1 MTTNT
6 SALSSSSSEDLPSSP
21 TEQWQTLELTDFNTL
36 LKNSALAHP
45 DKPVLKDH
53 KREIS
58 WKELDLQANRIANK
72 LIEHGVEQNDFISIL
87 GRNSITYAEIMF
99 GIQRAGACITPLPS
113 LASADTITK
122 LLEDCKSKVLFVTKD
137 YFDLIE
143 PLANADH
150 KPLII
155 EFESIEGSYTN
166 LVDFLEGASEADLD
180 TVYPATNGFNLIY
193 SSGTTG
199 LPKGILHD
207 RAFRAR
213 ESKILNEGFYF
224 NPDSRAIISTPFY
237 SNTTLFYFFATIG
250 NGGFAYLMEKFSEEE
265 FLKIS
270 EREKITNVILVPVQY
285 ERVLRFPD
293 FEKYDLSAYKQKSST
308 SAPFKYEV
316 KKDLMARWPDGGFI
330 EIYGMTEGGVG
341 AMLDAAAYP
350 DKLDTVGIPSETT
363 IVKVID
369 DEGNVLP
376 QGQTGELVGRAV
388 NMMVGYLNRES
399 ATKEAS
405 WYDEDGLRYHR
416 SGDTGWI
423 DEDGFI
429 HLLDRKKDMIISGGF
444 NIYATDLEQCLLKH
458 DNVLDVAVIGAPSE
472 AWGETPVA
480 FVVPKDAS
488 SFDAEEA
495 RAWANSQLGKVQRIS
510 EIRLIDELPRSAIG
524 KILKTELRDI
534 FKQDSSH

>member
-6 SALSSSSSEDLPSSP
+6 SALSSSSTNDLQGPP
-21 TEQWQTLELTDFNTL
+21 EQQWSTLELTDFDTL
-36 LKNSALAHP
+36 LKNSARNSP
-45 DKPVLKDH
+45 DRTVLKDS
-53 KREIS
+53 KREIT
-58 WKELDLQANRIANK
+58 WGELDKQANRIANK
-72 LIEHGVEQNDFISIL
+72 LIEYGVKQNDFITIL

-143 PLANADH
+143 PLANAAH

-155 EFESIEGSYTN
+155 EFESFEGPYTN
-166 LVDFLEGASEADLD
+166 LVDFMEGASDKELN
-180 TVYPATNGFNLIY
+180 TLYPPTNGYNLIY

-213 ESKILNEGFYF
+213 ESRILNEMFYF
-224 NPDSRAIISTPFY
+224 NENSRAIISTPFY
-237 SNTTLFYFFATIG
+237 SNTTLFYFFATLG
-250 NGGFAYLMEKFSEEE
+250 NGGFAYLMEKFDAEE
-265 FLKIS
+265 FLKVS
-270 EREKITNVILVPVQY
+270 EQEKITNVILVPVQY
-285 ERVLRFPD
+285 ERLLRHPD
-293 FEKYDLSAYKQKSST
+293 FDKYDLSAYKQKCST

-316 KKDLMARWPDGGFI
+316 KKDLMKRWPDGGFI

-341 AMLDAAAYP
+341 AMLDAAEYP
-350 DKLDTVGIPSETT
+350 DKLDTVGKPSETS

-388 NMMVGYLNRES
+388 NMMVGYLNRDE

-405 WYDEDGLRYHR
+405 WYDADGLRYHR

-458 DNVLDVAVIGAPSE
+458 ENVQDVAVIGAPSE
-472 AWGETPVA
+472 AWGETPLA
-480 FVVPKDAS
+480 FVVPQKPD
-488 SFDAEEA
+488 SFDPEEA
-495 RAWANSQLGKVQRIS
+495 KEWANSQLGKVQRIS
-510 EIRLIDELPRSAIG
+510 EIRVMEELPRSAIG
-524 KILKTELRDI
+524 KVLKTDLRDLL
-534 FKQDSSH
+534 K